1 MIFNDEQWEII
12 KQAGP
17 HFRTA
22 KQDYIRNIPQF
33 LTNEIVKVY
42 EEATG
47 KTVMNKDSHCSVC
60 VLRIYQQIGKA
71 YFADLEER
79 NKKQNEIENEKGNNN
94 KKNAEANDGNEKKK
108 KRSTKK
114 V

>member
-22 KQDYIRNIPQF
+22 KQEYIRNAPQF
-33 LTNEIVKVY
+33 LTNEIVRVY

-47 KTVMNKDSHCSVC
+47 KIVLNKDSHCSVC
-60 VLRIYQQIGKA
+60 VLHIYQQIGKA

-79 NKKQNEIENEKGNNN
+79 NKKQNEIENEKGNDN
-94 KKNAEANDGNEKKK
+94 KKNAETNDGNEKKK